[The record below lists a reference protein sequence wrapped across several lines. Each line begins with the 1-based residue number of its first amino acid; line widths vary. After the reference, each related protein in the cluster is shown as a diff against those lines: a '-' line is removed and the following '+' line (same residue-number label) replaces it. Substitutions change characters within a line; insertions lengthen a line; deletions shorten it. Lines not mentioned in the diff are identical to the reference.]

1 MTHRDV
7 TGNLQVNR
15 FPDARIAVWNKG
27 DSVALLLSRPLVAQI
42 FPVQPVKPAVG
53 QLNAVDILNRS
64 LRCDLYRKDIA
75 FPRLDPLRDVEF
87 VRGVHANYLLAVRDF
102 MAIQPDLGA
111 VVDARKPE

>member
-7 TGNLQVNR
+7 AGNLQVNW

-27 DSVALLLSRPLVAQI
+27 YSVALLLPRPLVAQI

-64 LRCDLYRKDIA
+64 FRRDLYCKDIA
-75 FPRLDPLRDVEF
+75 FPRLDPLRHVEF
-87 VRGVHANYLLAVRDF
+87 MRGVHANYLLAVRDL

-111 VVDARKPE
+111 VVNARKPE

>member
-7 TGNLQVNR
+7 AGNLKVYR
-15 FPDARIAVWNKG
+15 FPDARIAIWNKG
-27 DSVALLLSRPLVAQI
+27 DSVALLLSWPLVAQI

-64 LRCDLYRKDIA
+64 FRRDLHRKHIA
-75 FPRLDPLRDVEF
+75 FPRLDPLRHVEF
-87 VRGVHANYLLAVRDF
+87 VPRVHANYLLAVRDL

-111 VVDARKPE
+111 VVNAGKPK